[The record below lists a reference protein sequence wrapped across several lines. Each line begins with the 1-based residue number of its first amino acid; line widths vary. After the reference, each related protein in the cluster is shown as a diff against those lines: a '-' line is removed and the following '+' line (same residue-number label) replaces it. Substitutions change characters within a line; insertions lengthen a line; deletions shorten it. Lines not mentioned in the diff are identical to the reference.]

1 MSILNFYQSTK
12 RLKIHQIEKIRE
24 NQMLTEKKK
33 PIKLIGIGLIIIS
46 VIAGLSFWNI
56 NKKSVNK
63 QLVIGISPSFAKPLQ
78 VAADEAKAQGLDV
91 KLVEFSDWN
100 TPNITLNHGDIDAN
114 FFQHQPF
121 LDNAKKETDFKIKAF
136 DKGAATHVG
145 LYSKKYQSFADIP
158 DQAKVVLPNDPVNQ
172 GRALQ
177 LLQQAELITLNEPNN
192 FLSGLKDIATNPKNL
207 QFIEVEGPQTA
218 RAIDEADLAFGYPHY
233 LRLAKTA
240 DPEKA
245 LIFDSNNDKRF
256 AILFAVREDYEDID
270 GKLRKFVDI
279 YQNSAKVKAAL
290 DTDFGATLW
299 FPGWK

>member
-1 MSILNFYQSTK
+1 MAQTAKTK
-12 RLKIHQIEKIRE
+12 W
-24 NQMLTEKKK
+24 T
-33 PIKLIGIGLIIIS
+33 LIGVVTVVIVIGLII
-46 VIAGLSFWNI
+46 WNQQ
-56 NKKSVNK
+56 KSNPSNE
-63 QLVIGISPSFAKPLQ
+63 LVIGLSPSFAKPLQ
-78 VAADEAKAQGLDV
+78 VAAEEAKVQGLNV

-121 LDNAKKETDFKIKAF
+121 LNNAKKQTDFKIKAF
-136 DKGAATHVG
+136 DVGAATHVG
-145 LYSKKYQSFADIP
+145 LYSKKYNSFAELP

-177 LLQQAELITLNEPNN
+177 LLQQAQLISLQQPDN
-192 FLSGLKDIATNPKNL
+192 FLSSLKDIASNPKKL

-240 DPEKA
+240 DPENA
-245 LIFDSNNDKRF
+245 LLFDSNTDKRF
-256 AILFAVREDYEDID
+256 AILFAVREDYEDVD

-279 YQNSAKVKAAL
+279 YQNSPKVKAAL
-290 DTDFGATLW
+290 DADFGSKLW

>member
-1 MSILNFYQSTK
+1 MAQTSKQKWTLISAVAAVIVLGF
-12 RLKIHQIEKIRE
+12 IIF
-24 NQMLTEKKK
+24 NQQK
-33 PIKLIGIGLIIIS
+33 PS
-46 VIAGLSFWNI
+46 DNNA
-56 NKKSVNK
+56 
-63 QLVIGISPSFAKPLQ
+63 LVIGLSPSFAKPLQ
-78 VAADEAKAQGLDV
+78 VAAAEAKAQGINV

-121 LDNAKKETDFKIKAF
+121 LDNAKKATDFKIKAF
-136 DKGAATHVG
+136 DVGAATHVG
-145 LYSKKYQSFADIP
+145 LYSKKYKSFAELP

-177 LLQQAELITLNEPNN
+177 LLQQAKLITLKKPDH
-192 FLSGLKDIATNPKNL
+192 FLSGLKDIVGNPKKL

-240 DPEKA
+240 DPESA
-245 LIFDSNNDKRF
+245 LIFDSNTDKRF
-256 AILFAVREDYEDID
+256 AILFAVREDYEDVD
-270 GKLRKFVDI
+270 GKLRQFVDI
-279 YQNSAKVKAAL
+279 YQNSPKVKAAL
-290 DTDFGATLW
+290 DADFGANLW